1 MKVYVTTY
9 CLTKG
14 IIEADLED
22 VGDYYYVVLGEN
34 HLPAVFKKTEA
45 FRSLSEAKIN
55 AEDRRTK
62 KIKSLEK
69 KIEKLQAL
77 RF

>member
-1 MKVYVTTY
+1 MKVYVTKY
-9 CLTKG
+9 CLTNG
-14 IIEADLED
+14 IIEADLGKFETHYIGKLSWD
-22 VGDYYYVVLGEN
+22 NGPSIYSLE
-34 HLPAVFKKTEA
+34 EA
-45 FRSLSEAKIN
+45 FESLAEAKAN
-55 AEDRRTK
+55 AEERRKK